1 MRSITIALFGLIA
14 LTATAQAQDSIKK
27 REVSVT
33 STFKPT
39 LKEAA
44 KINLDASPPY
54 ADTSRPRLQYNIPNQ
69 NLLFAYQPGTLKP
82 LALGVDTSGAWP
94 LWNYAKLGY
103 GSLST
108 PYFETGLSLGNGK
121 TAGLNIYGKHISSK
135 GKIEH
140 QKFSNTDVEFNGF
153 VQTGRNME
161 WNGSFLVSDDKYN
174 KYGYEPKG
182 LDFADD
188 SLKVGYQSW
197 STRVSFHNINRTEL
211 GISYNPEIRLDV
223 FRDRLKNNESNAYF
237 NIPVRKTLGGQFEAN
252 VALEGN
258 LTRYSPD
265 SKKTIKNN
273 YFSLAP
279 SILVKTTTLNL
290 QAGIKP
296 SWDNGEFKL
305 FPNIL
310 AEISSQDKRITIQ
323 AGWIGYLQ
331 SNTFRSLAEY
341 NPWIWA
347 PGFSNNSRIEEI
359 YGGIK
364 GAVTDHFNYNLKL
377 GYNKITNQ
385 QYFVNDT
392 STGKSFLVVN
402 DPDARAFTFNGE
414 MGYTVGEKF
423 TLNTGLAL
431 KRFVNMDDIY
441 EKPFGIPQ
449 LEFNTNIRLQIL
461 KDLYVKGDLS
471 AFDAVWYQTKSD
483 RGRLKGGMDLS
494 AGLEFAVYKNIKLW
508 AQFNNI
514 LNNEYQRWK
523 QYPVY
528 GFGFLGGV
536 VFSFAQNNK

>member
-1 MRSITIALFGLIA
+1 MRSITLALIGFFA
-14 LTATAQAQDSIKK
+14 LSTGIQAQDSIRK

-44 KINLDASPPY
+44 KINLDATPPY
-54 ADTSRPRLQYNIPNQ
+54 ADTARPRLQYDIPNQ

-82 LALGVDTSGAWP
+82 LALSADTAGTWP
-94 LWNYAKLGY
+94 VWNYAKLGY

-121 TAGLNIYGKHISSK
+121 TAGLNIYGKHFSSK

-140 QKFSNTDVEFNGF
+140 QKFSNTDVAFNGF
-153 VQTGRNME
+153 VQTGKNME
-161 WNGSFLVSDDKYN
+161 WNGRFLVSEDKYN
-174 KYGYEPKG
+174 KYGFQPQTI
-182 LDFADD
+182 DISDD
-188 SLKVGYQSW
+188 SLKVKYQTW

-223 FRDRLKNNESNAYF
+223 FSDRLKNTESATYF
-237 NIPVRKTLGGQFEAN
+237 NIPVRKTLGGKFEAE
-252 VALEGN
+252 VELEGSMV
-258 LTRYSPD
+258 RYTPD
-265 SKKTIKNN
+265 SKKTIRNN

-279 SILVKTTTLNL
+279 SLFVKTAVFNL
-290 QAGIKP
+290 QAGIRP
-296 SWDNGEFKL
+296 SWDSGNFKL
-305 FPNIL
+305 LPNIM
-310 AEISSQDKRITIQ
+310 AEASSEDKRITIQ
-323 AGWIGYLQ
+323 AGWMGYLK
-331 SNTFRSLAEY
+331 SNNFRSLAEY

-377 GYNKITNQ
+377 AYNKISNQ
-385 QYFVNDT
+385 QYFINDT
-392 STGKSFLVVN
+392 MTGKSFLVVN
-402 DPDARAFTFNGE
+402 DPDAKAFNFNGE
-414 MGYTVGEKF
+414 LGYTVGEKF

-431 KRFVNMDDIY
+431 KRFINMDDGLG
-441 EKPFGIPQ
+441 KPYGIP
-449 LEFNTNIRLQIL
+449 LMEFNTNIRLQIL

-471 AFDAVWYQTKSD
+471 AFDAVWYQTKAE
-483 RGRLKGGMDLS
+483 RGKLKGGMDLS
-494 AGLEFAVYKNIKLW
+494 AGLEFAVYKNVKLW

-514 LNNEYQRWK
+514 LNNEYQRWR

-528 GFGFLGGV
+528 GFNFLGGL
-536 VFSFAQNNK
+536 VFSFAQNNN

>member
-1 MRSITIALFGLIA
+1 VQG
-14 LTATAQAQDSIKK
+14 QDSIRK

-44 KINLDASPPY
+44 KINLDATPPY
-54 ADTSRPRLQYNIPNQ
+54 ADTTRPRLQYDIPNQ

-82 LALGVDTSGAWP
+82 LALGVDTAGIWP
-94 LWNYAKLGY
+94 VWNYAKLGY

-153 VQTGRNME
+153 IQTGKNIE
-161 WNGSFLVSDDKYN
+161 WNGRFLVSDDKYN
-174 KYGYEPKG
+174 KYGFQPKTINIT
-182 LDFADD
+182 DD
-188 SLKVGYQSW
+188 SLKVKYQTW

-211 GISYNPEIRLDV
+211 GISYSPEINLDV
-223 FRDRLKNNESNAYF
+223 FNDRLKNNESNAYF
-237 NIPVRKTLGGQFEAN
+237 NIPVRKTLGGNFEAE
-252 VALEGN
+252 VALEGS
-258 LTRYSPD
+258 LVRYSPD
-265 SKKTIKNN
+265 AKKTIKNN

-279 SILVKTTTLNL
+279 SLFVKTKVLNL
-290 QAGIKP
+290 QAGIRP
-296 SWDNGEFKL
+296 SWDNGFFKL
-305 FPNIL
+305 LPNIM
-310 AEISSQDKRITIQ
+310 AEASSEDKRITIQ

-385 QYFVNDT
+385 QYFINDT
-392 STGKSFLVVN
+392 MTGKSFLVVN
-402 DPDARAFTFNGE
+402 DPEARAFNFKGE
-414 MGYTVGEKF
+414 LGYTVGEKF

-431 KRFVNMDDIY
+431 KRFINMDDVY

-471 AFDAVWYQTKSD
+471 AFDAVWYQTKDD
-483 RGRLKGGMDLS
+483 RGKLKGGMDLS
-494 AGLEFAVYKNIKLW
+494 AGLEFAVYKNVKLW

-514 LNNEYQRWK
+514 LNNEYQRWR

-528 GFGFLGGV
+528 GFNFLGGV

>member
-1 MRSITIALFGLIA
+1 MRSITIALIGFIVLNV
-14 LTATAQAQDSIKK
+14 TAQAQDTIRK

-33 STFKPT
+33 SQFKPE

-44 KINLDASPPY
+44 KINLAATPPY
-54 ADTSRPRLQYNIPNQ
+54 VDTTRPRLQYDIPNQ

-82 LALGVDTSGAWP
+82 LALGVDTAGTWP
-94 LWNYAKLGY
+94 NWNYAKLGY

-108 PYFETGLSLGNGK
+108 PYFETGLSLGNGQ

-140 QKFSNTDVEFNGF
+140 QKYSNTDVEFNGF
-153 VQTGRNME
+153 MQTGNNIQ
-161 WNGSFLVSDDKYN
+161 WNGRFGVSDDKYN
-174 KYGYEPKG
+174 KYGFQPKS
-182 LDFADD
+182 LTFSDD
-188 SLKVGYQSW
+188 SLKVNYQTW
-197 STRVSFHNINRTEL
+197 STRVSFHNIDRTEL
-211 GISYNPEIRLDV
+211 GISYSPEVRLDV
-223 FRDRLKNNESNAYF
+223 FSDRLKNKESNTYF
-237 NIPVRKTLGGQFEAN
+237 NIPVRKTLGGNFEAD

-265 SKKTIKNN
+265 GKKTIKNN

-279 SILVKTTTLNL
+279 SLLVKTTMLNL
-290 QAGIKP
+290 QAGIRP
-296 SWDNGEFKL
+296 SWDNGGFKL
-305 FPNIL
+305 FPNIM
-310 AEISSQDKRITIQ
+310 AELSSSDKRITIQ
-323 AGWIGYLQ
+323 AGWIGHLQ
-331 SNTFRSLAEY
+331 SNTFRSLATY

-347 PGFSNNSRIEEI
+347 PDFSNNSQIEEI

-364 GAVTDHFNYNLKL
+364 GAVTDHFSYNLKL

-392 STGKSFLVVN
+392 ATGKSFLVLN
-402 DPDARAFTFNGE
+402 DPEARAFNFKGDL
-414 MGYTVGEKF
+414 GYTVGEKF
-423 TLNTGLAL
+423 TMNTGLAL
-431 KRFVNMDDIY
+431 KRFINLDDAI
-441 EKPFGIPQ
+441 EKPYGIPQ

-461 KDLYVKGDLS
+461 KDLYVKGDLY
-471 AFDAVWYQTKSD
+471 AFDAVWYKTKDD
-483 RGRLKGGMDLS
+483 RGKLKGGLDLG

-528 GFGFLGGV
+528 GFNLLGGV
-536 VFSFAQNNK
+536 VFSFAQNNQ

>member
-1 MRSITIALFGLIA
+1 MRSISIALFGLLILNA
-14 LTATAQAQDSIKK
+14 SAQAQDTIRK

-33 STFKPT
+33 STFKPE
-39 LKEAA
+39 LKPAA
-44 KINLDASPPY
+44 KINLDATPPY
-54 ADTSRPRLQYNIPNQ
+54 ADTTRPRLQYELPNQ

-82 LALGVDTSGAWP
+82 LALGVDTAGTWP
-94 LWNYAKLGY
+94 LWNFAKVGY
-103 GSLST
+103 GSLSS

-121 TAGLNIYGKHISSK
+121 TAGLNIYGKHLSSK

-153 VQTGRNME
+153 MQTGNNIQ
-161 WNGSFLVSDDKYN
+161 WNGRFGVSDDRYN
-174 KYGYEPKG
+174 KYGYEPKS
-182 LDFADD
+182 LEFPKD
-188 SLKVGYQSW
+188 SIKVRFETW
-197 STRVSFHNINRTEL
+197 SARVNFHNINRTEL
-211 GISYNPEIRLDV
+211 GISYNPEVRIDV
-223 FRDRLKNNESNAYF
+223 FNDRLKNKESNTYF
-237 NIPVRKTLGGQFEAN
+237 NLPVRKTIGENFEAD

-265 SKKTIKNN
+265 GKKTIKNN

-279 SILVKTTTLNL
+279 SVLVKTAVLNL
-290 QAGIKP
+290 QAGIRP
-296 SWDNGEFKL
+296 SWDNGAFKL
-305 FPNIL
+305 FPNIM
-310 AEISSQDKRITIQ
+310 AELSSSDKRITLQ

-347 PGFSNNSRIEEI
+347 PAFSNNSQIEEF

-392 STGKSFLVVN
+392 ATGKSFLVLN
-402 DPDARAFTFNGE
+402 DPEARAFNFNGE
-414 MGYTVGEKF
+414 IGYTVGEKF
-423 TLNTGLAL
+423 TMKTGLAL
-431 KRFVNMDDIY
+431 KRFINMDDVY

-449 LEFNTNIRLQIL
+449 LEFNTNIRLQVL
-461 KDLYVKGDLS
+461 KDLYVKGDLY
-471 AFDAVWYQTKSD
+471 AFDAVWYQTKGD
-483 RGRLKGGMDLS
+483 RGKQKGGMDLG
-494 AGLEFAVYKNIKLW
+494 AGLEFAVYKNVKLW

-514 LNNEYQRWK
+514 LNNDYQRWK

-528 GFGFLGGV
+528 GFNFLGGV
-536 VFSFAQNNK
+536 VFSFAQNNQ